1 MVSGFVSA
9 HLSVPIKVGKG
20 GEGGRRERRK
30 GKEEGKGGRR
40 ERRKKGK
47 EEGIKRRLREE
58 MG

>member
-1 MVSGFVSA
+1 MTGVIRLVSGFVSA

-30 GKEEGKGGRR
+30 
-40 ERRKKGK
+40 KGK